1 MADKTEEI
9 TDPHV
14 SHDSPL
20 SEKKNGRT
28 SLLDSGEDFEVLD
41 EDDTGDD
48 LPPLEDTGGG
58 KNRNK
63 DESQQQKSDTDS
75 EPSNLLGEW
84 LDVLGM
90 DHARECCSVCCLGV
104 SV

>member
-1 MADKTEEI
+1 MADKTEET

-14 SHDSPL
+14 GHDSPL
-20 SEKKNGRT
+20 SEKNGRT

-58 KNRNK
+58 KRSNK
-63 DESQQQKSDTDS
+63 DESATDS
-75 EPSNLLGEW
+75 QPPNPLGEW
-84 LDVLGM
+84 LEVLGM
-90 DHARECCSVCCLGV
+90 DHAR
-104 SV
+104 

>member
-1 MADKTEEI
+1 MADKTEET
-9 TDPHV
+9 TDSHV
-14 SHDSPL
+14 GHDSPL

-28 SLLDSGEDFEVLD
+28 SLLDSGEDFQVLD

-58 KNRNK
+58 KSRNK
-63 DESQQQKSDTDS
+63 DESQKQKSDTDS
-75 EPSNLLGEW
+75 EPLNPLGEW

-90 DHARECCSVCCLGV
+90 DHAT
-104 SV
+104 

>member
-1 MADKTEEI
+1 MADKTEET

-14 SHDSPL
+14 GHDSPL
-20 SEKKNGRT
+20 SGKKNGRA

-58 KNRNK
+58 KNRSK
-63 DESQQQKSDTDS
+63 DESQKQNSDTDS
-75 EPSNLLGEW
+75 EPPNPLGEW

-90 DHARECCSVCCLGV
+90 DHAR
-104 SV
+104 

>member
-1 MADKTEEI
+1 MADKTEET

-58 KNRNK
+58 KSRNK
-63 DESQQQKSDTDS
+63 DESQKQKSDTDT
-75 EPSNLLGEW
+75 ETPNPLEEW

-90 DHARECCSVCCLGV
+90 DHAR
-104 SV
+104 